1 MLSIPRILF
10 KDKEDGRDGGIVG
23 AGFTVG
29 VGFTP

>member
-1 MLSIPRILF
+1 MLSIPPILF
-10 KDKEDGRDGGIVG
+10 KDEGDGGDGGIVG